1 MNMGLFVIEKIL
13 SDNDLGI
20 TGSHQAGMLIP
31 KKQEFL
37 DFFPKLDI
45 NGVNPR
51 TYIYFTDEFGQQ
63 WKLNFIYYNNKLRGG
78 TRNEYRLTGMTA
90 FFRYK
95 ALKRGDTVV
104 LKKDEEENY
113 IIDFKK
119 DKAKEDTIDKID
131 KNVVYITISN
141 SWKIIN
147 YRR

>member
-1 MNMGLFVIEKIL
+1 MGLFVIEKIL

-31 KKQEFL
+31 KKEEFL

-51 TYIYFTDEFGQQ
+51 AIIYFTDEFEQK
-63 WKLNFIYYNNKLRGG
+63 WKLNFIYYNNKIRGG

-90 FFRYK
+90 YFRYK
-95 ALKRGDTVV
+95 ALKTGDIVV
-104 LKKDEEENY
+104 LKKDEEDNY
-113 IIDFKK
+113 KIEFKK
-119 DKAKEDTIDKID
+119 REQTISTADEDI
-131 KNVVYITISN
+131 VHITISN

-147 YRR
+147 YRRKK

>member
-1 MNMGLFVIEKIL
+1 MGVFVIEKIL

-31 KKQEFL
+31 KQQEFL

-51 TYIYFTDEFGQQ
+51 TYIYFTDEFEQQ
-63 WKLNFIYYNNKLRGG
+63 WKLNYIYYNNKLRGG

-90 FFRYK
+90 YFRYK
-95 ALKRGDTVV
+95 ALKTGDIVV
-104 LKKDEEENY
+104 LKKDEEDNY
-113 IIDFKK
+113 KIDFKRGK
-119 DKAKEDTIDKID
+119 QTRITAEEDI
-131 KNVVYITISN
+131 VHITISN

-147 YRR
+147 YRRKK